1 MLDEYRWMA
10 INKSNRFTAM
20 ENSMSQMPISVTQLW
35 KSCYV
40 MLPPHLNHRYPQE
53 AVRIFKLLVFTLRV
67 WVFLLLSCWCCCAN
81 FSIHRLIDDLGICL
95 RHIIIGLRSAKWY
108 YTIRT
113 YDPDERLIFIFFLI
127 IQNAF
132 LLWNTAQDS
141 PSPLPCTWKLYPTL
155 PTPLRRKTCS
165 TTGRSQSMNN
175 FWLGRLGLETA
186 QPYCSIS
193 SGYNINTSPPYK
205 KRINMII
212 NNHNIS
218 ERNNNSVEVN
228 LTEHVSASHWIYRIS
243 WFVVS
248 TCFNPS
254 GNFHESIR
262 LIIRLVPNR
271 RWIEQKTD
279 PFC

>member
-1 MLDEYRWMA
+1 MKHVSLHLRLTY
-10 INKSNRFTAM
+10 INLVDPAGGPP
-20 ENSMSQMPISVTQLW
+20 EGWGQLG
-35 KSCYV
+35 
-40 MLPPHLNHRYPQE
+40 Q
-53 AVRIFKLLVFTLRV
+53 T
-67 WVFLLLSCWCCCAN
+67 
-81 FSIHRLIDDLGICL
+81 
-95 RHIIIGLRSAKWY
+95 RHIIAGCTSLPFQQPVVVPGGENEVTASGNRGAIWTGSLSCVQLKVITVVFSWTLTLTTPRPRRCLRWW
-108 YTIRT
+108 
-113 YDPDERLIFIFFLI
+113 D
-127 IQNAF
+127 
-132 LLWNTAQDS
+132 
-141 PSPLPCTWKLYPTL
+141 
-155 PTPLRRKTCS
+155 
-165 TTGRSQSMNN
+165 N
-175 FWLGRLGLETA
+175 FHHVN
-186 QPYCSIS
+186 CSIS

-218 ERNNNSVEVN
+218 ERNNNSIEVN